1 MKKAHE
7 NYRELIWVLAKTD
20 FKLRY
25 HGSVLGYLWAL
36 LKPLLTFTILNFVF
50 SSIFAQRGAGAEH
63 YSLQLLVGILMFNFF
78 SEGTSAGM
86 QSLLSKSQ
94 LVTKIYIPRWTIIL
108 ASTLNSAMIY
118 VMNLSVVIAFFV
130 WKQFLPSPGAIAMF
144 VCSSLLIYLIVISFS
159 LLAAP
164 LYVRFRDLA
173 MIWEVLLQILFYA
186 TPVFYSLQM
195 MPEYIQ
201 RILLLNPMAF
211 IIHFTKESL
220 INNHFPDLWQGA
232 VFLALLAGIFILSLF
247 SYRKF
252 APRVA
257 EDIDRKST
265 RLNSSHEWISRMP
278 SSA

>member
-1 MKKAHE
+1 MNKAHE
-7 NYRELIWVLAKTD
+7 HYRELIWMLAKTD

-50 SSIFAQRGAGAEH
+50 SSIFAARGAGSEY
-63 YSLQLLVGILMFNFF
+63 YSLQLLVAILMFNFF

-86 QSLLSKSQ
+86 QALLSKSQ

-118 VMNLSVVIAFFV
+118 LMNLSVVVVFFA
-130 WKQFLPSPGAIAMF
+130 WKQFLPSPEAIAMF
-144 VCSSLLIYLIVISFS
+144 VFSSLLIYLVIISFS

-164 LYVRFRDLA
+164 LYVKFRDLA

-186 TPVFYSLQM
+186 TPVFYALQM

-220 INNHFPDLWQGA
+220 INNYFPELWQEA
-232 VFLALLAGIFILSLF
+232 TFVALLVGIFLFSIF
-247 SYRKF
+247 SYRKL

-257 EDIDRKST
+257 EEI
-265 RLNSSHEWISRMP
+265 
-278 SSA
+278 